1 MAQTVYY
8 TCPAGY
14 GYANG
19 VCQPVATPDGVVV
32 GAVGTAGSVV
42 GGVVDAAAAIAGGV
56 VNAARSI
63 ISPRVNA
70 VTGKPTVPRHQ
81 ARILTLATAPERL
94 EVIPTAPDELFPVLL
109 APGAVAANRW
119 EPDEVPYGLLGAVAS
134 NSLIR
139 APIDAWYFLGLS
151 KVIRRF
157 ASGKSPTRSAM
168 KEHYQ

>member
-70 VTGKPTVPRHQ
+70 VM
-81 ARILTLATAPERL
+81 
-94 EVIPTAPDELFPVLL
+94 
-109 APGAVAANRW
+109 
-119 EPDEVPYGLLGAVAS
+119 
-134 NSLIR
+134 
-139 APIDAWYFLGLS
+139 LGLHRPLS
-151 KVIRRF
+151 LERQRRGE
-157 ASGKSPTRSAM
+157 AGDG
-168 KEHYQ
+168 